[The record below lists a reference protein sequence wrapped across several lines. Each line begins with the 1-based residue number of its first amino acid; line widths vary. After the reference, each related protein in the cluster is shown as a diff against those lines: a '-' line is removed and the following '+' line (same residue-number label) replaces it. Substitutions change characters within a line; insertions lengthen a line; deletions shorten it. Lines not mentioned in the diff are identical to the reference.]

1 MTVRDTG
8 FESWHEGMGLAP
20 FAVEGD
26 ERKAPREHKW
36 LNKLRDG
43 MRRGHVNS
51 QVIRAQLI
59 VETLLPK
66 EIGRENQI
74 SLRHGGQLTV
84 ADLSDS
90 DGRFMMVQFDPENT
104 NGIAF
109 SAYFE
114 DNERFFS
121 APGCHIRMGEA
132 DSEGSFEFNSST
144 PQM

>member
-1 MTVRDTG
+1 
-8 FESWHEGMGLAP
+8 
-20 FAVEGD
+20 
-26 ERKAPREHKW
+26 
-36 LNKLRDG
+36 

-104 NGIAF
+104 SGIAF

-144 PQM
+144 PSNVDPDYRTIVTGLATIQNVLAEAAQG